1 MRYLKASREELQ
13 APKGKFRVI
22 GVDVNEGATGIY
34 QLGDFETLELSEKL
48 AKEKATIGVAGL
60 GFPYARDQNYRFLLC
75 TSNDA

>member
-34 QLGDFETLELSEKL
+34 QLGDFETLELAEKL
-48 AKEKATIGVAGL
+48 ATEKATIGN
-60 GFPYARDQNYRFLLC
+60 PIYIY
-75 TSNDA
+75 NDRSQLIVRYGSWH